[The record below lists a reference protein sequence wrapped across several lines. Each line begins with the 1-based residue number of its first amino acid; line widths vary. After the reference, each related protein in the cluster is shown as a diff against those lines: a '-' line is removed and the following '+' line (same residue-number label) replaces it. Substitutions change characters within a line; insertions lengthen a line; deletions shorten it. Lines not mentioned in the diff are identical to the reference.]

1 MISKVQNYYDF
12 FRGSTIKS
20 KPFWT
25 DPYVDAFGLGNIV
38 TVSIPIFQHQ
48 DINGLNRLI
57 GVAGIDVLMS
67 QFTKFDFTE
76 EQVNEML
83 KK

>member
-38 TVSIPIFQHQ
+38 TVSIPIF
-48 DINGLNRLI
+48 DLNRLI

-76 EQVNEML
+76 ESVNEML

>member
-1 MISKVQNYYDF
+1 MSSKVQDYYEF
-12 FRGSTIKS
+12 FWESTINS

-25 DPYVDAFGLGNIV
+25 DPYDDAFGLGTIV